1 MYIRNN
7 TMRKHLSA
15 IGNSLGLVI
24 EKPILD
30 LLNIGRDT
38 ELEVVTDGERIIV
51 EPVRSRTEKEEH
63 QRRVA
68 TSTKK
73 VIARHRELFAKLAK

>member
-1 MYIRNN
+1 
-7 TMRKHLSA
+7 MRKRLSTV
-15 IGNSLGLVI
+15 GNSLGLVI
-24 EKPILD
+24 EKPILE
-30 LLNIGRDT
+30 LLNITKDT
-38 ELEVVTDGERIIV
+38 ELEVVTDGTRIIV
-51 EPVRSRTEKEEH
+51 EPIRSKAERDEH

>member
-1 MYIRNN
+1 
-7 TMRKHLSA
+7 MRKHLST

-24 EKPILD
+24 EKPILE
-30 LLNIGRDT
+30 LLNITKDT

-51 EPVRSRTEKEEH
+51 EPIRSKAQRDEH

-73 VIARHRELFAKLAK
+73 VVARHQELFAKLAK

>member
-1 MYIRNN
+1 
-7 TMRKHLSA
+7 MRKHLSA

-24 EKPILD
+24 EKPILE
-30 LLNIGRDT
+30 LLAITKDT
-38 ELEVVTDGERIIV
+38 ELEVVTDGERIII
-51 EPVRSRTEKEEH
+51 EPVRSKAARDEH

-73 VIARHRELFAKLAK
+73 VLTRHRELFAKLAK

>member
-1 MYIRNN
+1 
-7 TMRKHLSA
+7 MRKYLSA

-30 LLNIGRDT
+30 LLNITKET

-51 EPVRSRTEKEEH
+51 EPVRSKAEKAEH

-68 TSTKK
+68 TSTKT
-73 VIARHRELFAKLAK
+73 VIARQRELFAKLAK

>member
-1 MYIRNN
+1 
-7 TMRKHLSA
+7 MRKHLSTV
-15 IGNSLGLVI
+15 GNSLGLVI
-24 EKPILD
+24 EKPILE
-30 LLNIGRDT
+30 LLNITKDT
-38 ELEVVTDGERIIV
+38 ELEVVTDGARIIV
-51 EPVRSRTEKEEH
+51 EPVRSKAERDKH

>member
-1 MYIRNN
+1 
-7 TMRKHLSA
+7 MRKRLSA

-30 LLNIGRDT
+30 LLNITKDT

-51 EPVRSRTEKEEH
+51 EPVRSKTERSEH

-73 VIARHRELFAKLAK
+73 VVARHRELLAKLAK